1 MSEIILKLIN
11 AKEDLIFLSKSYM
24 RGEIIV
30 NISKVAK
37 KLGIDR
43 KTASK
48 YLKGF
53 VPKKN
58 RKRKKYLDDFRETIK
73 MVLNDEKREFLEL
86 PLIDIF
92 RLMKN

>member
-58 RKRKKYLDDFRETIK
+58 RKRKKSVY
-73 MVLNDEKREFLEL
+73 
-86 PLIDIF
+86 PL
-92 RLMKN
+92 RLFFVCLVFVFVSVR

>member
-48 YLKGF
+48 Y
-53 VPKKN
+53 
-58 RKRKKYLDDFRETIK
+58 
-73 MVLNDEKREFLEL
+73 
-86 PLIDIF
+86 
-92 RLMKN
+92 